1 MSHGPGPVQQ
11 AILALIE
18 SDQDGAWPLG
28 EVCQRVYSGAFVE
41 KKHRVAVA
49 RALRTMVLPEPWQV
63 TYLSRPGTEYCL
75 FNACSV
81 ESKTRFMW
89 HESFSYISLETMK
102 QKFSHQVDY
111 AREAAEKAKRFY
123 SADAIGRLDIE
134 IANMQERAGAAKMLS
149 ASREYLQALMT
160 KMTKLHER
168 RRQVVAE
175 KEAA

>member
-1 MSHGPGPVQQ
+1 MSRGPGYVQQ

-28 EVCQRVYSGAFVE
+28 EVCQHVYGVAFVE
-41 KKHRVAVA
+41 KKHRNAVA

-63 TYLSRPGTEYCL
+63 SYLSRPGAEYCL

-81 ESKTRFMW
+81 GSQTRFRW
-89 HESFSYISLETMK
+89 HESFSYISLENMK
-102 QKFSHQVDY
+102 QKYSRQVDG
-111 AREAAEKAKRFY
+111 AREAAEEATQFY

-134 IANMQERAGAAKMLS
+134 IAHVQKRAQMAKMFELD
-149 ASREYLQALMT
+149 REYLQALMAE
-160 KMTKLHER
+160 MTELKER
-168 RRQVVAE
+168 RRQLIAE

>member
-1 MSHGPGPVQQ
+1 MSRGPGAIQQ

-18 SDQDGAWPLG
+18 SEQDGAWPLG
-28 EVCQRVYSGAFVE
+28 EVCQHVYDAAFVE

-49 RALRTMVLPEPWQV
+49 RALRTMALPEPWRVAQM
-63 TYLSRPGTEYCL
+63 SRPGAEYCL

-81 ESKTRFMW
+81 ESRTRLNW
-89 HESFSYISLETMK
+89 HQTFSHISLEAMK
-102 QKFSHQVDY
+102 QKYSHQVDY

-134 IANMQERAGAAKMLS
+134 IANVQERAHMAKMTQ
-149 ASREYLQALMT
+149 ASREFLQALVTEMT
-160 KMTKLHER
+160 ELQESR
-168 RRQVVAE
+168 RRLVAE

>member
-1 MSHGPGPVQQ
+1 MSRGPGPVQQ
-11 AILALIE
+11 AILALIA

-28 EVCQRVYSGAFVE
+28 EVCQRVYGGAFVE

-63 TYLSRPGTEYCL
+63 AYLARPGTEYCL

-81 ESKTRFMW
+81 ESQTKFRW
-89 HESFSYISLETMK
+89 HQSSSYISLETMK
-102 QKFSHQVDY
+102 QNFSHLVDR
-111 AREAAEKAKRFY
+111 AREATQKAERFY

-134 IANMQERAGAAKMLS
+134 IANVQERAHMAKMME
-149 ASREYLQALMT
+149 AGREFLQALMAE
-160 KMTKLHER
+160 MTELQER
-168 RRQVVAE
+168 RRQLVAE

>member
-1 MSHGPGPVQQ
+1 MSRGPGHVQQ

-49 RALRTMVLPEPWQV
+49 RALRTMALPEPWRVAQM
-63 TYLSRPGTEYCL
+63 SRPGAEYCL

-81 ESKTRFMW
+81 ESRTRLNW
-89 HESFSYISLETMK
+89 HQTFSHISLEAMK
-102 QKFSHQVDY
+102 QKYSHQVDY

-123 SADAIGRLDIE
+123 SADAIGRLDIK
-134 IANMQERAGAAKMLS
+134 IANTQAHAQSAKQFKLG
-149 ASREYLQALMT
+149 REFIQALMT
-160 KMTKLHER
+160 EMTELQER
-168 RRQVVAE
+168 RRHLVAE
-175 KEAA
+175 MEAA